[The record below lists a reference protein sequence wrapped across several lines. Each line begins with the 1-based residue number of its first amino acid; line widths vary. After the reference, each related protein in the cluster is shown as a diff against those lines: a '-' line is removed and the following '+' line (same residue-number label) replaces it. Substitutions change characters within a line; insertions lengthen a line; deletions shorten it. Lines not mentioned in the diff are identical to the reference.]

1 MSRKEKIIIVPEW
14 CGRDKG
20 KHFLIKER
28 NALDAER
35 WGIKLALALK
45 GTSGEIPDSV
55 AAYGVV
61 GVLVRGINAIL
72 AAPLDPAVLLPLLDE
87 LLPCIRFVRDPKVR
101 DKTSGNVIATDI
113 IWDADDVEEPR
124 TVTWLRQE
132 VLSLH
137 VGFSIL
143 DELSKRISAILQH
156 PASKSTPTSPPS
168 SDTSS
173 QADEPPLPN

>member
-61 GVLVRGINAIL
+61 GVLVHGINAIL

-132 VLSLH
+132 VLSLEL
-137 VGFSIL
+137 GFSIQ
-143 DELSKRISAILQH
+143 DAFWRWISALPRPQD
-156 PASKSTPTSPPS
+156 SSTTPTSPDS
-168 SDTSS
+168 SDSPS
-173 QADEPPLPN
+173 PAAK